1 MARAIDLP
9 TMSVNKPNQPN
20 VKQAQKDFNKRTQ
33 QIFIAQRDIKSNQE
47 LTKLMSWREDD
58 EARMDAR
65 VQKRHR
71 VDMKKEVGLL
81 NKELLMVRQAA
92 LQNLLQCEY
101 LQHQEE
107 LNRMGKAFY
116 VQRI

>member
-1 MARAIDLP
+1 
-9 TMSVNKPNQPN
+9 MSADKSGHSKVQ
-20 VKQAQKDFNKRTQ
+20 QAQKNFNKRTQ
-33 QIFIAQRDIKSNQE
+33 QIFVAERDINRNQE
-47 LTKLMSWREDD
+47 LTKLMTWREDD
-58 EARMDAR
+58 EARVDAR

-71 VDMKKEVGLL
+71 TDMKKEVGLV

-101 LQHQEE
+101 LQYQEE
-107 LNRMGKAFY
+107 LNRMGKTFY